1 MRSAAGMSVEPMG
14 LVQSQEEELA
24 NWYAQ
29 YEAELEA

>member
-1 MRSAAGMSVEPMG
+1 MSVEPMG